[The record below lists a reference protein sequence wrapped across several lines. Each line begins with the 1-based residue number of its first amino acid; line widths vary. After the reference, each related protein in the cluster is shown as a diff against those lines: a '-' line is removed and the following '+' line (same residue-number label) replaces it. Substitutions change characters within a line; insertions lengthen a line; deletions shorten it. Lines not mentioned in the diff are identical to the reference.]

1 MSAISVMATSS
12 SVEAERTSLGELV
25 ERYQRLEQRRQR
37 LQRQH
42 GRRLGGARIVG
53 VLMCFDEDCSNA
65 NRHRGTRKDRRKLSL
80 AAGTIAKSP
89 WLRDGVGRIED
100 DRVAGL
106 CHDRQGAH
114 VD

>member
-25 ERYQRLEQRRQR
+25 ERYQRFEQRRQR

-42 GRRLGGARIVG
+42 RRRFGGAGIIG
-53 VLMCFDEDCSNA
+53 VLMCLDEDCSNA

-80 AAGTIAKSP
+80 AAGTIAESAG
-89 WLRDGVGRIED
+89 LRNGVGRIEH
-100 DRVAGL
+100 DRVACLG
-106 CHDRQGAH
+106 HDR
-114 VD
+114 